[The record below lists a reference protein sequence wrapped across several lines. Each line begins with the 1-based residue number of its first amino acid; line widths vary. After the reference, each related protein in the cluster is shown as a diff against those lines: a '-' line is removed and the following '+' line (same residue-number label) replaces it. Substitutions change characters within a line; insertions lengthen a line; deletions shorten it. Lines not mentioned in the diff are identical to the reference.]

1 MLKYIIRRVI
11 VSLFILF
18 LMTVMIYTIFAFAPG
33 GPVGNTLDPNMTQE
47 AIARLKV
54 RYGLDQPVYLRYF
67 YWLRSALSGDLGYSI
82 QYSKPAADVI
92 KSYMWNS
99 FILAVPAIIISNLIA
114 IPLGVLSA
122 VKNNKFTDKM
132 ITFFTFASISSP
144 SFFVALIFLK
154 IFAMDLQWAPFSGM
168 VTPGAGYTGFAYAM
182 DVMRHAA
189 LPLSVMVFTGIA
201 GMVIFVRS
209 FMLNVL
215 SQDYVRTAR
224 AKGITESSVI
234 FKHAF
239 RNTLIPIVTMFS
251 GILGGLFGG
260 SIIIESMFG
269 WPGMGT
275 ISLGAVTFR
284 DYPLIMAS
292 NIFFAVLMLLGYLIS
307 DIVYGLVDPRV
318 KLD

>member
-1 MLKYIIRRVI
+1 
-11 VSLFILF
+11 
-18 LMTVMIYTIFAFAPG
+18 MTVMIYAIFAFAPG
-33 GPVGNTLDPNMTQE
+33 GPVGNSLDPNMTQD
-47 AIARLKV
+47 AIARLKA

-67 YWLRSALSGDLGYSI
+67 YWLKAALSGDMGYSI
-82 QYSKPAADVI
+82 QYSKPAVDVI
-92 KSYMWNS
+92 KGYMWNS

-114 IPLGVLSA
+114 IPLGVLAA
-122 VKNNKFTDKM
+122 VKNNTYIDKIITL
-132 ITFFTFASISSP
+132 ITFAGISSP

-154 IFAMDLQWAPFSGM
+154 VFAMDMQLFPFSGM
-168 VTPGAGYTGFAYAM
+168 VTPGAGYTGLDHVM
-182 DVMRHAA
+182 DIARHAA
-189 LPLSVMVFTGIA
+189 LPLLVMVTTGIA

-224 AKGITESSVI
+224 AKGISETTVI

-260 SIIIESMFG
+260 SVIIESMFG

-275 ISLGAVTFR
+275 IALGAVTFR

-292 NIFFAVLMLLGYLIS
+292 NVFFAVLMLLGYLIS